1 MKVLDFGS
9 FSQFL
14 KFPDTFI
21 TPFHYYDDTDPGRRD
36 NSIVYSRN
44 LSDEFVLHRAKLP
57 GTFLKNIHKI
67 ESSIIFHPLPP
78 TNQKS
83 SSKNNQQEAE
93 ESAPFGEVRFD
104 NRTCRIISDVTGK
117 DDDMVSALEL
127 ACMLEKFRPE
137 LEQRPKSPNRSTYR
151 ERLDMKIRLY
161 VESISD
167 ISEVNMDFTTTIRIF
182 HEWTNNYL
190 SLPTASRL
198 AKTKR
203 PDEKEHSILLPEEVQ
218 KSAKNC

>member
-1 MKVLDFGS
+1 MIRFSVLDFGS

-104 NRTCRIISDVTGK
+104 NRTWSLGIYMCVIATWWTPQKIGG
-117 DDDMVSALEL
+117 
-127 ACMLEKFRPE
+127 FRP
-137 LEQRPKSPNRSTYR
+137 K
-151 ERLDMKIRLY
+151 
-161 VESISD
+161 
-167 ISEVNMDFTTTIRIF
+167 TT
-182 HEWTNNYL
+182 
-190 SLPTASRL
+190 
-198 AKTKR
+198 
-203 PDEKEHSILLPEEVQ
+203 
-218 KSAKNC
+218 